1 MQNPIAIDRG
11 QLVTGDTG
19 KADGEF
25 HRYDS
30 SAATG
35 VSLRSVPGTKHGQY
49 YANSYEHDGTGHMT
63 DDATKRKQMADKRLR
78 KFTAIVQD
86 ILPPVTTGDQD
97 ADITFVTWG
106 TTRGPVTAASDLL
119 RAKGKKVSMVSFP
132 WVFPFPVAV
141 TIALLA
147 KAKRVIDVEQNATAQ
162 LAQLIHSETGIAITE
177 RILKYDGRPLLPEE
191 IAEQAVRS
199 I

>member
-1 MQNPIAIDRG
+1 
-11 QLVTGDTG
+11 
-19 KADGEF
+19 
-25 HRYDS
+25 
-30 SAATG
+30 
-35 VSLRSVPGTKHGQY
+35 
-49 YANSYEHDGTGHMT
+49 
-63 DDATKRKQMADKRLR
+63 
-78 KFTAIVQD
+78 
-86 ILPPVTTGDQD
+86 VTTGDQD